1 MKIATDFILNGKTVK
16 DNDTY
21 ILTDNSYLK
30 RSVVSSTLLHSKQS
44 TRGHEHVGQEEVYI
58 FIQGNGFMY
67 LDEHQFPVKAGDVVT
82 AAVILDPD
90 KPITGLNDSKKLT
103 AARRESLA
111 VQIKEEALCWSIAR
125 ASVEEIDALNIL
137 QASLLAMHRA
147 VQLLVPQPTY
157 VLVDGNHVSCRI
169 DIALPLRRMSICAV
183 TIPTHHYTM
192 YLLTANL
199 LPFHLQ
205 KASGAYL
212 RGEGFVYQYSFVW
225 KFGNI

>member
-1 MKIATDFILNGKTVK
+1 MMPDLFSLDSCHASGRIAGVDEVG
-16 DNDTY
+16 
-21 ILTDNSYLK
+21 
-30 RSVVSSTLLHSKQS
+30 
-44 TRGHEHVGQEEVYI
+44 RGP
-58 FIQGNGFMY
+58 
-67 LDEHQFPVKAGDVVT
+67 LAGDVVT

-157 VLVDGNHVSCRI
+157 VLVDGNHLPKWPYASEPVIKGDARVPA
-169 DIALPLRRMSICAV
+169 IAAASILAKV
-183 TIPTHHYTM
+183 QRDAELAALDELYPGYGFARHKGYPT
-192 YLLTANL
+192 AA
-199 LPFHLQ
+199 HLQ
-205 KASGAYL
+205 ALDKLGVTPVHRKSYAPVKKLLAAS
-212 RGEGFVYQYSFVW
+212 RPE
-225 KFGNI
+225 